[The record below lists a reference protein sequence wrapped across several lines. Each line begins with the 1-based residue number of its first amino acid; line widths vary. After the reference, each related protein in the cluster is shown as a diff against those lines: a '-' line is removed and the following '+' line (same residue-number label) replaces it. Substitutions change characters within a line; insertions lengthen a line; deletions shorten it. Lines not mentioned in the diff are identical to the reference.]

1 MQKSMSRDLRKALIS
16 HLTPEQLDYY
26 NENERKDAILCEIYD
41 DFGPDSGSQT
51 HCICGVQIS
60 NLFYCANN
68 FTGERLTIG
77 SECILRFGKKG
88 EEFIKIINKKK
99 RMFKKC
105 IEKIKTI
112 INGEIKNKIFMDWKY
127 YSKFL
132 KLQRIIECGNYIVNE
147 KFISKNYGVINIMP
161 LEMQLEIKEKI
172 KSSQRKIEYPTS
184 NRMQLEYI
192 MKPLGYHLNEM

>member
-1 MQKSMSRDLRKALIS
+1 MSRDLRKALIS

-26 NENERKDAILCEIYD
+26 YKNERKDAILCEIYD
-41 DFGPDSGSQT
+41 DYGQDYGSQQT
-51 HCICGVQIS
+51 QCICGVQIS
-60 NLFYCANN
+60 NLFYCVNKI
-68 FTGERLTIG
+68 TGERLTIG

-112 INGEIKNKIFMDWKY
+112 ITGEIKNKIFTDWKY

-132 KLQRIIECGNYIVNE
+132 KLQRIIEYGNYTENE
-147 KFISKNYGVINIMP
+147 KFILKNYRVINIMP
-161 LEMQLEIKEKI
+161 VEMQLEIKEKI
-172 KSSQRKIEYPTS
+172 KLIEKPRHIDYPINIQSQLQHILK
-184 NRMQLEYI
+184 L
-192 MKPLGYHLNEM
+192 LGYHLK